1 MALSKPTSEEDRTR
15 FFRLNLVIIEEL
27 TPMLQDFLL
36 REILPSQILNIVKRD
51 LSHLRTHQIV
61 QVKNA
66 KTMGY
71 KEFDITLL
79 YALLRNYCP
88 NIKKPTHGW
97 GVQSMPKQ
105 GEITEGDDIE
115 RIRIIKNEQLSH
127 KPILAVTEAKFE
139 ELWNIISDI
148 CSRMQDRLPN
158 TQYVKRLEEAK
169 NRTIDSEME
178 NTIMEKFEELAEEE
192 KSIKELL
199 LKLLEKT
206 ELTSVENV
214 VIRNAR
220 ENEEAETLCNIIICI
235 LNEMVDAIQ
244 GLTSESDIERLY
256 KSIEAFITENK
267 GDIDNTHLKSILKRL
282 GEKITAYANLQMGTK
297 MTVLD
302 KYLKF
307 IMRLKKNYGA
317 CVESS
322 QGSLILTVTFSSKE
336 GYDCYKKDLEK
347 GIIGQQILQ
356 LILFPP
362 FLASF
367 DLKAEDLIVYL
378 NDQELSKG
386 SGDKSIYNTSS
397 TQETCADHPNQ
408 YHTMVCQQCQLP
420 VCVLC
425 MEKHK
430 DHNFMN
436 YDDLLR
442 EIQVELREKLE
453 KCLTIKHE
461 KWMDMKKIVA
471 DVNEIQ
477 SRMTSKHQALQLL
490 LAGVLQNNMKHIEK
504 FRKSQIDNIEEK
516 LNDIENYIS
525 NLIESLNETY
535 ENPPAQALFQLRSHS
550 LKEVLFD
557 KCETVYPTFVEN
569 DTDFL
574 DVNHLFGTL
583 RIPQMPVHL
592 DSKFIRL
599 ATLVKKM

>member
-127 KPILAVTEAKFE
+127 KQILAVTEAKFE

-206 ELTSVENV
+206 
-214 VIRNAR
+214 
-220 ENEEAETLCNIIICI
+220 
-235 LNEMVDAIQ
+235 
-244 GLTSESDIERLY
+244 G
-256 KSIEAFITENK
+256 K
-267 GDIDNTHLKSILKRL
+267 
-282 GEKITAYANLQMGTK
+282 
-297 MTVLD
+297 
-302 KYLKF
+302 
-307 IMRLKKNYGA
+307 
-317 CVESS
+317 
-322 QGSLILTVTFSSKE
+322 
-336 GYDCYKKDLEK
+336 
-347 GIIGQQILQ
+347 
-356 LILFPP
+356 LF
-362 FLASF
+362 
-367 DLKAEDLIVYL
+367 
-378 NDQELSKG
+378 
-386 SGDKSIYNTSS
+386 
-397 TQETCADHPNQ
+397 
-408 YHTMVCQQCQLP
+408 
-420 VCVLC
+420 
-425 MEKHK
+425 
-430 DHNFMN
+430 
-436 YDDLLR
+436 
-442 EIQVELREKLE
+442 
-453 KCLTIKHE
+453 
-461 KWMDMKKIVA
+461 
-471 DVNEIQ
+471 
-477 SRMTSKHQALQLL
+477 
-490 LAGVLQNNMKHIEK
+490 
-504 FRKSQIDNIEEK
+504 
-516 LNDIENYIS
+516 
-525 NLIESLNETY
+525 
-535 ENPPAQALFQLRSHS
+535 
-550 LKEVLFD
+550 
-557 KCETVYPTFVEN
+557 
-569 DTDFL
+569 
-574 DVNHLFGTL
+574 
-583 RIPQMPVHL
+583 
-592 DSKFIRL
+592 
-599 ATLVKKM
+599 

>member
-36 REILPSQILNIVKRD
+36 REILPRQILNIVKRD

-206 ELTSVENV
+206 
-214 VIRNAR
+214 
-220 ENEEAETLCNIIICI
+220 
-235 LNEMVDAIQ
+235 
-244 GLTSESDIERLY
+244 G
-256 KSIEAFITENK
+256 K
-267 GDIDNTHLKSILKRL
+267 
-282 GEKITAYANLQMGTK
+282 
-297 MTVLD
+297 
-302 KYLKF
+302 
-307 IMRLKKNYGA
+307 
-317 CVESS
+317 
-322 QGSLILTVTFSSKE
+322 
-336 GYDCYKKDLEK
+336 
-347 GIIGQQILQ
+347 
-356 LILFPP
+356 LF
-362 FLASF
+362 
-367 DLKAEDLIVYL
+367 
-378 NDQELSKG
+378 
-386 SGDKSIYNTSS
+386 
-397 TQETCADHPNQ
+397 
-408 YHTMVCQQCQLP
+408 
-420 VCVLC
+420 
-425 MEKHK
+425 
-430 DHNFMN
+430 
-436 YDDLLR
+436 
-442 EIQVELREKLE
+442 
-453 KCLTIKHE
+453 
-461 KWMDMKKIVA
+461 
-471 DVNEIQ
+471 
-477 SRMTSKHQALQLL
+477 
-490 LAGVLQNNMKHIEK
+490 
-504 FRKSQIDNIEEK
+504 
-516 LNDIENYIS
+516 
-525 NLIESLNETY
+525 
-535 ENPPAQALFQLRSHS
+535 
-550 LKEVLFD
+550 
-557 KCETVYPTFVEN
+557 
-569 DTDFL
+569 
-574 DVNHLFGTL
+574 
-583 RIPQMPVHL
+583 
-592 DSKFIRL
+592 
-599 ATLVKKM
+599 